1 MEKGKYE
8 QLGLTERIEIYR
20 LHADGKSLRFIA
32 GVLERSVST
41 ISRELKRNSK
51 ASKKWTGGYDPQ
63 RAQELMLRRH
73 ARGRAHKLE
82 RQPDLRQQVL
92 QHLAQGWSPEQIAG
106 RLAQGPASGRISY
119 ESIYRYIY
127 WRSWS
132 FKETLYRCLPRK
144 KHCRGRRRRNG
155 PWSIESI
162 LDRVSIHD
170 RPSVVEARARWG
182 DWEADLMSFS
192 KPGQFLLVAQE
203 RRSRRT
209 LLVRQETRTAQSVA
223 DNLSA
228 MVQAMP
234 PHACHSMTFDNGTEF
249 SKHYL
254 LNRRFGIATWFCDTH
269 SPWQKGGIEN
279 AIGRLRRQLPRK
291 TDLNALPTHCLA
303 NVLQR
308 HNDTPRKCLAFK
320 TPNEVF
326 FDLSVALQ
334 RVDGEEAS
342 GEVELYASES
352 GEARPGGG
360 T

>member
-8 QLGLTERIEIYR
+8 QLSLTERIEIYR
-20 LHADGKSLRFIA
+20 LHADGKSQRFIA

-51 ASKKWTGGYDPQ
+51 ASRKWTAGYHPQ
-63 RAQELMLRRH
+63 RAQALMLRRH

-82 RQPDLRQQVL
+82 RQPELRREVL
-92 QHLAQGWSPEQIAG
+92 RRLSQGWSPEQIAG
-106 RLAQGPASGRISY
+106 RLAQGSASHRISY

-127 WRSWS
+127 WRSGS
-132 FKETLYRCLPRK
+132 FKETLHRWLPRK
-144 KHCRGRRRRNG
+144 KHRRGRRRKNG
-155 PWSIESI
+155 RWSVESI

-170 RPSVVEARARWG
+170 RPSVVGERARAG
-182 DWEADLMSFS
+182 DWEVDLMSFS
-192 KPGQFLLVAQE
+192 KPGQFLLVAHE

-209 LLVRQETRTAQSVA
+209 LLMRQETRTAQSVA

-228 MVQAMP
+228 MVVAML

-254 LNRRFGIATWFCDTH
+254 LTRRFGIATWFCDTH

-279 AIGRLRRQLPRK
+279 AIGRMRRLLPK
-291 TDLNALPTHCLA
+291 NTDLDVLPTHGLA
-303 NVLQR
+303 NVMQR
-308 HNDTPRKCLAFK
+308 QNNTPRKCLAFK

-326 FDLSVALQ
+326 WDHSVALQ
-334 RVDGEEAS
+334 
-342 GEVELYASES
+342 
-352 GEARPGGG
+352 

>member
-1 MEKGKYE
+1 MEKRRYE
-8 QLGLTERIEIYR
+8 QLVLRERIEIYR
-20 LHADGKSLRFIA
+20 LHADGKSLRYIA
-32 GVLERSVST
+32 GVLGRSAAT
-41 ISRELKRNSK
+41 ISRELKRNGKPSK
-51 ASKKWTGGYDPQ
+51 QWTAGYDPE

-82 RQPDLRQQVL
+82 RQPELLKLVL
-92 QHLAQGWSPEQIAG
+92 ERLAEGWSPEQIAG
-106 RLAQGPASGRISY
+106 RMAQEPGPDRISY

-132 FKETLYRCLPRK
+132 FNGTLHRLLPRQK
-144 KHCRGRRRRNG
+144 YRRGNRLPNG
-155 PWSIESI
+155 RWSKTSI
-162 LDRVSIHD
+162 LERVSIHD
-170 RPSVVEARARWG
+170 RPAVVDRRMRSG

-203 RRSRRT
+203 RRSRRA
-209 LLVRQETRTAQSVA
+209 LLMRQPTRTAQSVA

-228 MVQAMP
+228 MVEAMP
-234 PHACHSMTFDNGTEF
+234 ARACQSITFDNGTEF

-254 LNRRFGIATWFCDTH
+254 LNRRFGIQTWFCDTH

-291 TDLNALPTHCLA
+291 TNLDALPAHHLA
-303 NVLQR
+303 ICLQR
-308 HNDTPRKCLAFK
+308 YNDTPRKCLAFK

-326 FDLSVALQ
+326 LQLSVALQ
-334 RVDGEEAS
+334 
-342 GEVELYASES
+342 
-352 GEARPGGG
+352 

>member
-1 MEKGKYE
+1 MGKRSYR
-8 QLGLTERIEIYR
+8 QLSHAERIEIYR

-32 GVLERSVST
+32 RALERSVST

-51 ASKKWTGGYDPQ
+51 ASKKWAGGYDPQ
-63 RAQELMLRRH
+63 RAQELMARRH

-82 RQPDLRQQVL
+82 RWPDLRKEVL
-92 QHLAQGWSPEQIAG
+92 QRLAEGWSPEQIAG
-106 RLAQGPASGRISY
+106 RMAQRLATERISY

-132 FKETLYRCLPRK
+132 FKETLHRLLPRK
-144 KHCRGRRRRNG
+144 KCRRGKRPHHGR
-155 PWSIESI
+155 WSKEAI

-170 RPSVVEARARWG
+170 RPVAVDARTRAG

-203 RRSRRT
+203 RRSRRA
-209 LLVRQETRTAQSVA
+209 LLVRQNVKTAQSVA

-228 MVQAMP
+228 MVEQMP
-234 PHACHSMTFDNGTEF
+234 PDARHSMTFDNGREF

-254 LNRRFGIATWFCDTH
+254 LSRRFGIETWFCDTH

-279 AIGRLRRQLPRK
+279 AIGRLRRLLPTK
-291 TDLNALPTHCLA
+291 TDLDT
-303 NVLQR
+303 LQKHHLVEFIDR
-308 HNDTPRKCLAFK
+308 YNNTPRKCLGFR

-326 FDLSVALQ
+326 FEHGVALQ
-334 RVDGEEAS
+334 
-342 GEVELYASES
+342 
-352 GEARPGGG
+352 

>member
-1 MEKGKYE
+1 MGKRSYE
-8 QLGLTERIEIYR
+8 QLGLRERIEVYR
-20 LHADGKSLRFIA
+20 LHADGKPLRFIA
-32 GVLERSVST
+32 RVLERNVAT

-51 ASKKWTGGYDPQ
+51 ASKQWSGGYDPQ

-82 RQPDLRQQVL
+82 RHPELRKEVFQR
-92 QHLAQGWSPEQIAG
+92 LAEGWSPEQIAG
-106 RLAQGPASGRISY
+106 RMAQGPVRQRISY

-132 FKETLYRCLPRK
+132 FKETLYRLLPCQK
-144 KHCRGRRRRNG
+144 GRRGKRLKNG
-155 PWSIESI
+155 RWSIESI

-170 RPSVVEARARWG
+170 RPSVVEARTRLG

-192 KPGQFLLVAQE
+192 RPGQFLLVAQE
-203 RRSRRT
+203 RRSRRA
-209 LLVRQETRTAQSVA
+209 LLLRQEARTAQSVA

-228 MVQAMP
+228 MVEGMP
-234 PHACHSMTFDNGTEF
+234 ACACQSMTFDNGTEF

-254 LNRRFGIATWFCDTH
+254 LSRRFGIETWFCDTH

-291 TDLNALPTHCLA
+291 TDLNALPAHRLA
-303 NVLQR
+303 SFLERYN
-308 HNDTPRKCLAFK
+308 NTPRKYLGFK

-326 FDLSVALQ
+326 FEHAVALQ
-334 RVDGEEAS
+334 
-342 GEVELYASES
+342 
-352 GEARPGGG
+352 

>member
-1 MEKGKYE
+1 MGKRSYE

-32 GVLERSVST
+32 GVLERSVTT
-41 ISRELKRNSK
+41 ISRDLKRNSK
-51 ASKKWTGGYDPQ
+51 ASKKWAGGYDPQ

-82 RQPDLRQQVL
+82 RLPELRRQVL
-92 QHLAQGWSPEQIAG
+92 QRLAQGWSPEQIAG
-106 RLAQGPASGRISY
+106 RLAQGPAHERISY

-132 FKETLYRCLPRK
+132 FKETLYRWLPRK
-144 KHCRGRRRRNG
+144 KWRRGQRRRNG

-170 RPSVVEARARWG
+170 RPAVVEARTRSG
-182 DWEADLMSFS
+182 DWEVDLMSFS

-203 RRSRRT
+203 RTSRRM
-209 LLVRQETRTAQSVA
+209 LLMRQETRSAQAVA

-228 MVQAMP
+228 LVEALP
-234 PHACHSMTFDNGTEF
+234 PRTCQSMTFDNGTEF
-249 SKHYL
+249 SKHYQL
-254 LNRRFGIATWFCDTH
+254 SRRFGIATWFCDTH

-279 AIGRLRRQLPRK
+279 AIGRLRRLLPRN
-291 TDLNALPTHCLA
+291 TDLDALPAHGLA

-308 HNDTPRKCLAFK
+308 HNDTPRKCLAFQ

-326 FDLSVALQ
+326 FHHSVALQ
-334 RVDGEEAS
+334 
-342 GEVELYASES
+342 
-352 GEARPGGG
+352 

>member
-1 MEKGKYE
+1 MGKRSYE

-32 GVLERSVST
+32 GVLGRNVAT

-51 ASKKWTGGYDPQ
+51 ASKKWSGGYDPQ

-73 ARGRAHKLE
+73 ARGRAHKME
-82 RQPDLRQQVL
+82 RQPELRGEVL
-92 QHLAQGWSPEQIAG
+92 RHLAEGWSPEQIAG
-106 RLAQGPASGRISY
+106 RLAQGAAGQRISY

-132 FKETLYRCLPRK
+132 FKETLHRLLPRQK
-144 KHCRGRRRRNG
+144 GRRGKRWKNG
-155 PWSIESI
+155 RWSIESI
-162 LDRVSIHD
+162 VGRVSIHD
-170 RPSVVEARARWG
+170 RPAAVEARTRSG

-192 KPGQFLLVAQE
+192 KPGQFLLVVQE
-203 RRSRRT
+203 RRSRRA
-209 LLVRQETRTAQSVA
+209 LLLRQEARTAQSVA

-228 MVQAMP
+228 MVEAMP
-234 PHACHSMTFDNGTEF
+234 PCACQSMTFDNGTEF

-254 LNRRFGIATWFCDTH
+254 LSRRFGIATWFCDTH

-291 TDLNALPTHCLA
+291 TDLNALPPLRLA
-303 NVLQR
+303 GLLER
-308 HNDTPRKCLAFK
+308 FNDTPRKCLAFQ

-326 FDLSVALQ
+326 LQHTVALQ
-334 RVDGEEAS
+334 
-342 GEVELYASES
+342 
-352 GEARPGGG
+352 

>member
-1 MEKGKYE
+1 MEKRSYE
-8 QLGLTERIEIYR
+8 QLGLRERIEIYR
-20 LHADGKSLRFIA
+20 LHADGKSLRCIA
-32 GVLERSVST
+32 GVLGRSAAT

-63 RAQELMLRRH
+63 RAQQLMLRRH

-82 RQPDLRQQVL
+82 RQPQLREKVL
-92 QHLAQGWSPEQIAG
+92 QRLAEGWSPEQIAG
-106 RLAQGPASGRISY
+106 RMAQGPASERISY

-132 FKETLYRCLPRK
+132 FNETLHRCLPRQK
-144 KHCRGRRRRNG
+144 YRRGKRLQNG
-155 PWSIESI
+155 RWSTASI

-170 RPSVVEARARWG
+170 RPTVVETRTRWG

-203 RRSRRT
+203 RRSRRA
-209 LLVRQETRTAQSVA
+209 LLIRQKARTAQSVA

-228 MVQAMP
+228 MVEAMP
-234 PHACHSMTFDNGTEF
+234 AYTWQSITFDNGVEF

-254 LNRRFGIATWFCDTH
+254 LNRKFGIQTWFCDTH

-279 AIGRLRRQLPRK
+279 AIGRLRRQLPRN
-291 TDLNALPTHCLA
+291 TDLNAISAHRLA
-303 NVLQR
+303 LCLQR
-308 HNDTPRKCLAFK
+308 YNDTPRKCLGFK

-326 FDLSVALQ
+326 FELSVALQ
-334 RVDGEEAS
+334 
-342 GEVELYASES
+342 
-352 GEARPGGG
+352 

>member
-1 MEKGKYE
+1 MERRRYE
-8 QLGLTERIEIYR
+8 QLSLRERIEIYR
-20 LHADGKSLRFIA
+20 LHADGKSLRCIA
-32 GVLERSVST
+32 GILGRSAAT

-51 ASKKWTGGYDPQ
+51 ASKQWAGGYDPQ

-82 RQPDLRQQVL
+82 RQPELRKKVL
-92 QHLAQGWSPEQIAG
+92 QRLAEGWSPEQIAG
-106 RLAQGPASGRISY
+106 RMAREPGSDRISY

-132 FKETLYRCLPRK
+132 FSETLHRGLPRQK
-144 KHCRGRRRRNG
+144 YRRGKRLPNG
-155 PWSIESI
+155 RWSMASI
-162 LDRVSIHD
+162 VDRVSIHD
-170 RPSVVEARARWG
+170 RPAEVETRARAG

-203 RRSRRT
+203 RRSRRA
-209 LLVRQETRTAQSVA
+209 LLVRQTARTAQSVA

-228 MVQAMP
+228 LVEAMP
-234 PHACHSMTFDNGTEF
+234 AHLCQSITFDNGTEF

-254 LNRRFGIATWFCDTH
+254 LSRRFGIQTWFCDTH

-279 AIGRLRRQLPRK
+279 AIGRLRRQLPRN
-291 TDLNALPTHCLA
+291 TDLDALPAHGLA
-303 NVLQR
+303 LYLER
-308 HNDTPRKCLAFK
+308 YNDTPRKCLGFK

-326 FDLSVALQ
+326 LERTVALQ
-334 RVDGEEAS
+334 
-342 GEVELYASES
+342 
-352 GEARPGGG
+352 